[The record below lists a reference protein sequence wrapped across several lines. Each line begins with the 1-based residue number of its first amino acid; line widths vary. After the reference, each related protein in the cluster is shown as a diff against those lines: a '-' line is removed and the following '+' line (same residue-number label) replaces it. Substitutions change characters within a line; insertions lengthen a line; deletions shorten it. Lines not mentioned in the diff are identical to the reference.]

1 MKSKILTVRGKRF
14 YLFFLQ
20 SIALL
25 LPLIVQAQELS
36 ISGKVT
42 DSQGAP
48 LPGVSIVVKGSQ
60 QGTSSQPDGT
70 YTLEGVPSDATL
82 VFTFLGFQPKEMP
95 VKGQQTI
102 NVTLTADASELEQV
116 VVVGYGTQKKEDVTG
131 AISSISTEALREVP
145 VTQASQALQ
154 GRAAGVYV
162 TSSGNDPGDGA
173 TIRIRG
179 NRSFAASNDPLFVV
193 DGIPITGGLQDI
205 NPADIESM
213 QVLKDASSTAIYG
226 SRGANGVVIVTTKRG
241 TAGETRVSYNA
252 YAGVSSALAKADM
265 MNGPEFAEYKRES
278 RRATGN
284 YTTDENLFEQVE
296 LESIRLGRW
305 TDYQELM
312 LENGFSQN
320 HQLSVSGGNEKTL
333 FNISFN
339 FFEDDGIIPG
349 QDFTRYT
356 TRVNVDQEI
365 GERFKIGTSTLA
377 GYNIQDGDDLNP
389 YDDALSENPLG
400 VPYDEEGNLIFTP
413 TNDGL
418 RTNPL
423 NEIVP
428 GAYVNKEKRFR
439 LFSSIYGEANL
450 AEGLKFRLN
459 FGPDLIQHRLGN
471 FQGKLTNARR
481 GGAPEAQGY
490 EDFVFNYTLENILT
504 YNRTFAEKHSLDV
517 TGLYSFQSRQFEESV
532 IRVRGIPVEN
542 MQYFEFGA
550 AEEILEANSQF
561 EKWNIQSYMARINY
575 GYDSRYLLTL
585 TGRLDGSSRFG
596 ENHRYGFFP
605 SAALAWNII
614 NEEFMQGNTFF
625 DNLKL
630 RLSYGE
636 TGNTGIDPYQTQ
648 GLLSRTSYAFGDDPA
663 FGFRPSQLRNDNLKW
678 ETTASVNAG
687 LDFSILK
694 SRISGTV
701 EFYRQNT
708 SDLLMERQLPFT
720 SGFGSVLENVGST
733 RNTGL
738 EVTLSSINIQ
748 SEEDDGF
755 NWSTDLNF
763 FVNKEEIVELYG
775 GTNDDVGNRWF
786 IGQPIKVFYDYEK
799 TGIWQ
804 TAEAEQAAAYDQVP
818 GEIKV
823 KDQNNDGQINDED
836 RVILGNDR
844 PEFTGGITN
853 RFSYKG
859 FDLSIFVFANLGNMI
874 VSTLHNNFNYLF
886 GRYNNMN
893 VDYWT
898 PDNPTNAYPRPHQ
911 NQEFPL
917 YSSSMSYFDGSYV
930 KIRNINLGYNFPAAV
945 SQKIGAESLRVYFS
959 AQQPFV
965 FAPYL
970 QKHKGIDPEYSI
982 TEDDLPVETPS
993 VRSFIMG
1000 LNVTF

>member
-1 MKSKILTVRGKRF
+1 MRSKIMHRLGKPL
-14 YLFFLQ
+14 YLFALQ
-20 SIALL
+20 SIVFSFPSLA
-25 LPLIVQAQELS
+25 QAQRLTVG
-36 ISGKVT
+36 GKVA
-42 DSQGAP
+42 DPGGAP
-48 LPGVSIVVKGSQ
+48 LPGVSIVVKGSTL
-60 QGTSSQPDGT
+60 GTSSEPDGN
-70 YTLEGVPSDATL
+70 YTLQGVAPDDTL
-82 VFTFLGFQPKEMP
+82 VFTFLGFQPREVP
-95 VKGQQTI
+95 VNGQQTI
-102 NVTLTADASELEQV
+102 NVTLTSDTRELEQV
-116 VVVGYGTQKKEDVTG
+116 VVVGYGTQKREDVTG
-131 AISSISTEALREVP
+131 AISSISAKALREVP
-145 VTQASQALQ
+145 VTQASQSLQ

-193 DGIPITGGLQDI
+193 DGIPITGGLQDV
-205 NPADIESM
+205 NPADIESIE
-213 QVLKDASSTAIYG
+213 VLKDASSTAIYG

-241 TAGETRVSYNA
+241 TAGKTLVSYNA
-252 YAGVSSALAKADM
+252 YAGISEALAKADM

-278 RRATGN
+278 RRTTGE
-284 YTTDENLFEQVE
+284 YTNDEELFEPVE

-305 TDYQELM
+305 TDYQELL

-320 HQLSVSGGNEKTL
+320 HQLSVSGGAEKTQ

-339 FFEDDGIIPG
+339 FFQDKGIIPG

-365 GERFKIGTSTLA
+365 GERFKIGTSTLG

-428 GAYVNKEKRFR
+428 GAYVNREKRFR
-439 LFSSIYGEANL
+439 LFSSIYGEATL

-481 GGAPEAQGY
+481 GGISEAQGY

-504 YNRTFAEKHSLDV
+504 YNRTFAEKHSVDI

-605 SAALAWNII
+605 SAAFAWNII
-614 NEEFMQGNTFF
+614 NEEFMKGSTLF

-636 TGNTGIDPYQTQ
+636 VGNTGIDPYQTQ

-663 FGFRPSQLRNDNLKW
+663 FGFRPSQLRNDDLKW
-678 ETTASVNAG
+678 ETTASFNAG
-687 LDFSILK
+687 IDFSVLK

-701 EFYRQNT
+701 EFYQQNT
-708 SDLLMERQLPFT
+708 SDLLMERQLPYT
-720 SGFGSVLENVGST
+720 SGFGSVLENVGAT

-738 EVTLSSINIQ
+738 EVTLSTLNIQ
-748 SEEDDGF
+748 S
-755 NWSTDLNF
+755 
-763 FVNKEEIVELYG
+763 
-775 GTNDDVGNRWF
+775 
-786 IGQPIKVFYDYEK
+786 
-799 TGIWQ
+799 
-804 TAEAEQAAAYDQVP
+804 
-818 GEIKV
+818 
-823 KDQNNDGQINDED
+823 
-836 RVILGNDR
+836 
-844 PEFTGGITN
+844 
-853 RFSYKG
+853 
-859 FDLSIFVFANLGNMI
+859 
-874 VSTLHNNFNYLF
+874 
-886 GRYNNMN
+886 
-893 VDYWT
+893 
-898 PDNPTNAYPRPHQ
+898 
-911 NQEFPL
+911 
-917 YSSSMSYFDGSYV
+917 
-930 KIRNINLGYNFPAAV
+930 
-945 SQKIGAESLRVYFS
+945 
-959 AQQPFV
+959 
-965 FAPYL
+965 
-970 QKHKGIDPEYSI
+970 
-982 TEDDLPVETPS
+982 
-993 VRSFIMG
+993 
-1000 LNVTF
+1000 